1 MGPKSKHPESG
12 NLFQQELVDQINME
26 HPLVKLAEL
35 IEWQEFEHAWSGLFP
50 SKRGRPATSTRLIAG
65 LLYLQHAQG
74 CSDEELLWTWVE
86 NPYMQYFCGMTHFQ
100 HRLPIDPSS
109 MTRWR
114 KRLGES
120 GVEKLLEQTIEAAK
134 KGRVIKERSLERV
147 IVDSTVMEKAVA
159 FPTDSRLLERGR
171 QHLVRLADL
180 LGMKLRQNYN
190 RQAPRMAVQ
199 VARYAHAKQFKRMR
213 AELKRL
219 RTVVGR
225 VWRDIEWQ
233 MASVSDERLQDRAS
247 SILSRVKRLLEQ
259 KQGDKNK
266 LYSMHAPEVECIGKG
281 KVRHPYEF
289 GVKVSVTVTHKEGLV
304 VGMKSLPGNPYD
316 GHSLAG
322 ALKQVGELTGKLP
335 KAVFVDKGYRGVEI
349 ADTQIW
355 RSGQKRG
362 VTASIRKAI
371 HRRSM
376 VEPMIGHMKSEGRL
390 GRNWLQ
396 GAEGDAIHAVLCGAG
411 HNLRMILRAL
421 RLFWAFIFMVLLE
434 CVAITGQAGCTK
446 IAIQPSK
453 CG

>member
-1 MGPKSKHPESG
+1 MFER
-12 NLFQQELVDQINME
+12 ELEGMINRD
-26 HPLVKLAEL
+26 HPLVKLADL
-35 IEWQEFEHAWSGLFP
+35 IDWQNFEESWSGLFP

-65 LLYLQHAQG
+65 LLYLQHMQG
-74 CSDEELLWTWVE
+74 CSDAELLWAWIE
-86 NPYMQYFCGMTHFQ
+86 NPYMQYFCGETHFQ

-120 GVEKLLEQTIEAAK
+120 GVEKLLAQTIEAAK
-134 KGRVIKERSLERV
+134 KGCVIKQRSLERV

-180 LGMKLRQNYN
+180 LGLKLRQNYN

-199 VARYAHAKQFKRMR
+199 VARYAHARQFRRMQ
-213 AELKRL
+213 AGLKRL

-225 VWRDIEWQ
+225 VWRDIERQ
-233 MASVSDERLQDRAS
+233 MVNVTDQRLQERAS

-259 KQGDKNK
+259 KRGDKNK
-266 LYSMHAPEVECIGKG
+266 LYSLHAPEVECIGKG
-281 KVRHPYEF
+281 KVRQPYEF
-289 GVKVSVTVTHKEGLV
+289 GVKVSVAVTHKEGLV

-322 ALKQVGELTGKLP
+322 ALQQVGLLTGTMP
-335 KAVFVDKGYRGVEI
+335 KAAFVDKGYRGIEI
-349 ADTQIW
+349 EGTDIW

-362 VTASIRKAI
+362 VTASIRRAI

-376 VEPMIGHMKSEGRL
+376 VEPMIGHMKTEGRL
-390 GRNWLQ
+390 GRNWLH
-396 GAEGDAIHAVLCGAG
+396 GAEGDAIHALLCGAG
-411 HNLRMILRAL
+411 HNLRMILRAI
-421 RLFWAFIFMVLLE
+421 RLFCAFIIATLARSIADAGSHGF
-434 CVAITGQAGCTK
+434 AGQP
-446 IAIQPSK
+446 QK
-453 CG
+453 CC